1 MGIALAVMTFVIF
14 RLILKIRTLKTVNA
28 TLTEKD
34 QLFIKERLIFLSSV
48 SQLRLAIDILNLES
62 CKNEM
67 IRKEN
72 YEAAGQINKYIE
84 AFTQFNTYKFKY

>member
-1 MGIALAVMTFVIF
+1 MGIALVVMAFIMF
-14 RLILKIRTLKTVNA
+14 RLILKIRTLKIVST

-67 IRKEN
+67 IKKEN
-72 YEAAGQINKYIE
+72 YEAAGQISKYIE